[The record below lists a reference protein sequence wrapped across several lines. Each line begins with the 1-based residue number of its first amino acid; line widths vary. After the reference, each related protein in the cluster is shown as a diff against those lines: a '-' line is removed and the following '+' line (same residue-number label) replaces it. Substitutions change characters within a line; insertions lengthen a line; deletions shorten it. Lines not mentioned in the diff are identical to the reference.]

1 MSAPGTQQALEAPP
15 TALNEERIF
24 TTVIAIDNA
33 LLTFPCVNRQG
44 AGQLFRNG
52 ISKSEGRGNG
62 SGFCLMMPCRSII
75 VRYPTGVKS
84 CQS

>member
-1 MSAPGTQQALEAPP
+1 M
-15 TALNEERIF
+15 F

-33 LLTFPCVNRQG
+33 LPTFPYVNRQG
-44 AGQLFRNG
+44 AGQLFHSG
-52 ISKSEGRGNG
+52 ISRSEGRGNG

-84 CQS
+84 CRS